1 MTAIR
6 VRGIEQTLDVL
17 EEMQARLRDM
27 SPVLAVVGEDLKTF
41 VDDRFDTATDPT
53 GRQWQPLSA
62 KTIARRRQGTSNPLV
77 DTARL
82 RNSIA
87 YRATPRTL
95 TLGTNVPYAGP
106 HQFGTAT
113 IPRRAFLPFNREGTA
128 FETEGLAGAEL
139 AQVIAAIKRYIV
151 EGVIE

>member
-17 EEMQARLRDM
+17 EEMQERLRDM
-27 SPVLAVVGEDLKTF
+27 SPVLAVVGDDLKTF

-53 GRQWQPLSA
+53 GKAWVPLAA
-62 KTIARRRQGTSNPLV
+62 KTIARRRQNTVNPLV
-77 DTARL
+77 DSTLL
-82 RNSIA
+82 RTSIN

-95 TLGTNVPYAGP
+95 TLGANTPYAGS

-128 FETEGLAGAEL
+128 FESEGLAGAEL
-139 AQVIAAIKRYIV
+139 EQVIAAIKRYIT